1 MKIFFLTELLSPYRI
16 EWMNMLSE
24 ENSVTAYYLSSAEQT
39 RDDRW
44 LADKKP
50 HFETKP
56 VKRSALSGRLASREF
71 LSKVNSGG
79 FDIYIIDGYSSPI
92 KLKVIKAL
100 LRQNR
105 KVFIN
110 IDGIDVWRK
119 RRALDFI
126 RDSVK
131 KRTFRSGAYFL
142 CGSEIAADAAIKYG
156 AEKEKVFVHPFTSLH
171 RSDIIRYTQK
181 AGLQRESKLRLG
193 RETQKVVLAV
203 GRFIPLKRYDVLIKA
218 WKNMPADCFLY
229 IIGGGSERKSY
240 EDLMARLGINNA
252 ELLDFMLPKQLEE
265 YFCAADLFVHT
276 SETETW
282 GLVFNEAMA
291 KACPVIGT
299 NRCVGAVE
307 LIENGVE
314 GYVTEVGDEKA
325 LHAAM
330 TKILSDG
337 ELRQRMMKNAS
348 EKIRNFTYENL
359 TARHLE
365 IFSKAL
371 GQK

>member
-110 IDGIDVWRK
+110 IDGIDV
-119 RRALDFI
+119 
-126 RDSVK
+126 
-131 KRTFRSGAYFL
+131 
-142 CGSEIAADAAIKYG
+142 
-156 AEKEKVFVHPFTSLH
+156 
-171 RSDIIRYTQK
+171 
-181 AGLQRESKLRLG
+181 
-193 RETQKVVLAV
+193 
-203 GRFIPLKRYDVLIKA
+203 
-218 WKNMPADCFLY
+218 
-229 IIGGGSERKSY
+229 
-240 EDLMARLGINNA
+240 
-252 ELLDFMLPKQLEE
+252 
-265 YFCAADLFVHT
+265 
-276 SETETW
+276 
-282 GLVFNEAMA
+282 
-291 KACPVIGT
+291 
-299 NRCVGAVE
+299 
-307 LIENGVE
+307 
-314 GYVTEVGDEKA
+314 
-325 LHAAM
+325 
-330 TKILSDG
+330 
-337 ELRQRMMKNAS
+337 
-348 EKIRNFTYENL
+348 
-359 TARHLE
+359 
-365 IFSKAL
+365 
-371 GQK
+371 